1 MISKSRSLAILFL
14 IFCLSFTMVLHAQ
27 KAGTN
32 SDITPDILKYVNK
45 HRTDMGLKPLIN
57 NAIIAAAAEQHS
69 KNMAT
74 KKISFGHDGFNER
87 MDKLAKQ
94 LPPSYSYAENV
105 AEGATTAKEVVDQ
118 WLHSPGHKKN
128 IEGDYN
134 VTGIGI
140 AKGTDGTLFYTQ
152 IFLNRSK

>member
-1 MISKSRSLAILFL
+1 MISKSRSFAILFL
-14 IFCLSFTMVLHAQ
+14 LFCCTLPMALHAQ
-27 KAGTN
+27 KTGNN
-32 SDITPDILKYVNK
+32 SDMIPDILKYVNK
-45 HRTDMGLKPLIN
+45 HRADMGLKPLVN
-57 NAIIAAAAEQHS
+57 NATIAAAAEQHS

-74 KKISFGHDGFNER
+74 KKIPFGHDGFNAR

-134 VTGIGI
+134 ITGIGI
-140 AKGTDGTLFYTQ
+140 AKSANGTLYYTQ

>member
-1 MISKSRSLAILFL
+1 MISKSYLSVLLIT
-14 IFCLSFTMVLHAQ
+14 IFCFSLPIALHAQ
-27 KAGTN
+27 KAGSYN
-32 SDITPDILKYVNK
+32 EMIPDILKYVNK
-45 HRTDMGLKPLIN
+45 HRTDIGLKPLTM
-57 NAIIAAAAEQHS
+57 NATISAASEEHS

-74 KKISFGHDGFNER
+74 KKIPFGHDGFDGR
-87 MDKLAKQ
+87 MSKLAKE

-134 VTGIGI
+134 ITGIGI
-140 AKGTDGTLFYTQ
+140 AKSTDGTLYYTQ